1 MASILAIRDI
11 YLSSNIKAIN
21 NGIRYHDST
30 AKFNNQFFLY
40 SLFDHKT
47 KRDFKTNISYYIMVI
62 KIQKMEKIIPMTIM
76 NMEMMN
82 ILNKTIRLKEKWWS
96 VLMENLPTNKWSV
109 FIRIKSKI
117 RIKRVLNNWKGNKAI

>member
-1 MASILAIRDI
+1 MASILAKRDI

-47 KRDFKTNISYYIMVI
+47 KRDFKTNYYF
-62 KIQKMEKIIPMTIM
+62 
-76 NMEMMN
+76 
-82 ILNKTIRLKEKWWS
+82 ILNNGNQNSKDGNNNSDDNNEYGND
-96 VLMENLPTNKWSV
+96 EH
-109 FIRIKSKI
+109 IKQ
-117 RIKRVLNNWKGNKAI
+117 NY